1 MMLQEL
7 HGDQLK
13 MSDFETNPVGTL
25 QKLKDTEKE
34 LEKQTAL
41 TNYWRNYVEEEAR
54 AGTQTSKSREGNV

>member
-1 MMLQEL
+1 M
-7 HGDQLK
+7 K

-41 TNYWRNYVEEEAR
+41 TNYWRSYVEEKAR
-54 AGTQTSKSREGNV
+54 ARTQTSESRKSNV